1 MADLDVVYSL
11 VFKNPEQIMDE
22 LLANPAF
29 QAAIA
34 PFFAALVAGF
44 LLKYAGWYWAGLAVM
59 LGFYASVSLVTGF
72 ELTPLTSTRKVV
84 VLGMIAV
91 AAGLLLDLFN
101 LKRQYLLPLLASAG
115 TAALLWVIW
124 PPLMRMEGQ
133 SFWLY
138 AAGGSAYVIWLM
150 LSLESLRSRALRADA
165 AAMTLSLGTGIAA
178 LIGASALLGQLGS
191 ALAAALGAF
200 LLLSVMKKTLPVG
213 FVMILP
219 VTLLSG
225 LIGMSGLV
233 YAKLPWYSLPSL
245 ALIPLLA
252 RIPLPKRLPLWG
264 QALALLAATAP
275 AAMGAIYMAWRIAG
289 APPM

>member
-1 MADLDVVYSL
+1 
-11 VFKNPEQIMDE
+11 MDE

-29 QAAIA
+29 QAAVT
-34 PFFAALVAGF
+34 PFFVALIAGF
-44 LLKYAGWYWAGLAVM
+44 LLKYVGWYWAGLAVM

-72 ELTPLTSTRKVV
+72 EFTPLTSTRKVV
-84 VLGMIAV
+84 LLGMIAV
-91 AAGLLLDLFN
+91 VVGLALDFFTI
-101 LKRQYLLPLLASAG
+101 KRQYLLSLLAIIGA
-115 TAALLWVIW
+115 AALLWVIW

-133 SFWLY
+133 LFWLNS
-138 AAGGSAYVIWLM
+138 AGGIAYVVWLM
-150 LSLESLRSRALRADA
+150 LSLEGLRNRALRADA
-165 AAMTLSLGTGIAA
+165 ATLTLSLGTGIAV
-178 LIGASALLGQLGS
+178 LIGASALLGQLAS

-213 FVMILP
+213 FVMMLP

-233 YAKLPWYSLPSL
+233 YAKLPWYCLPIL

-264 QALALLAATAP
+264 QALALVAVTSP
-275 AAMGAIYMAWRIAG
+275 AAAGAIYMAWKIAG
-289 APPM
+289 APPL